1 MPAGQREVVKW
12 QRGPGGVPG
21 LGEGTCSCV
30 KNKGWDRVGVGISR
44 DLKEV
49 SGYLCA
55 ESR

>member
-30 KNKGWDRVGVGISR
+30 KNKGWDRLGVGISR